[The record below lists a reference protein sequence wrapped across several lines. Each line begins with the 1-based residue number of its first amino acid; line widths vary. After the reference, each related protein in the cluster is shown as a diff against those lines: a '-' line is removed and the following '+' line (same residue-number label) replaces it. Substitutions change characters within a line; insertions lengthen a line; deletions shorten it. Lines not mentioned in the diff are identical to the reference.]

1 MTAPARLDITDR
13 EEFDL
18 LEPEIG
24 QTFLIGEGAGHRYR
38 APEGATR
45 LFPDAAAWRRSCPIG
60 GGHDH
65 SWSAAC
71 ATSWNPTR
79 NRTRRAVERTVPFGL
94 ICFSVVTAWYALHG
108 HCVDDVASHRT
119 PLVHHED
126 RA

>member
-1 MTAPARLDITDR
+1 VTAPARLDITDR

-71 ATSWNPTR
+71 ATFGNPQARSTAQAAQAGSRATR
-79 NRTRRAVERTVPFGL
+79 
-94 ICFSVVTAWYALHG
+94 
-108 HCVDDVASHRT
+108 
-119 PLVHHED
+119 
-126 RA
+126 